1 MVPTAEP
8 FPRGGQP
15 AYIPAGPP
23 TTPAKAWSC
32 AVEPRTG
39 EGLDLATQA
48 LMALSWGWGRGRL
61 QGTPN
66 SHDFCN
72 LHPRGHPGLAHRGVP
87 SENRAPG
94 WERLKVH
101 TADSHMLVWGTR
113 ASLPSARQGSTAPT
127 PPPAPLT
134 LDLLVDH
141 QGEVVQLQDVREHAQ
156 RVHQADLE
164 EKPWSVL
171 TGVGPG
177 RLATGR
183 STRQQERWCRSTSF
197 LCSLLQM

>member
-1 MVPTAEP
+1 M
-8 FPRGGQP
+8 FPRVT
-15 AYIPAGPP
+15 IPRIALG
-23 TTPAKAWSC
+23 KA
-32 AVEPRTG
+32 G
-39 EGLDLATQA
+39 EG
-48 LMALSWGWGRGRL
+48 SGEGR
-61 QGTPN
+61 QQIT
-66 SHDFCN
+66 
-72 LHPRGHPGLAHRGVP
+72 
-87 SENRAPG
+87 
-94 WERLKVH
+94 
-101 TADSHMLVWGTR
+101 
-113 ASLPSARQGSTAPT
+113 
-127 PPPAPLT
+127 PPAPLT